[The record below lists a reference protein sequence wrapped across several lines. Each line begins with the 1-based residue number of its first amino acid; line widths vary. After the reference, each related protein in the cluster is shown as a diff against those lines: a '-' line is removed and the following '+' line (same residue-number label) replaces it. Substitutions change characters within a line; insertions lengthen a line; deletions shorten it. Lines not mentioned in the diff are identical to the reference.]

1 MNRVFFLL
9 VMLFLTVASFGQR
22 QVIDKVV
29 ATVGG
34 ELILLSDVE
43 EQHAMAKEQRGEL
56 PEGARCEILTSIM
69 ISKLLL
75 NQAKLDSIEVAE
87 DQVETQLNARI
98 DQILGYMGG
107 KIDQFEAYYGQS
119 IDEVKDR
126 FREDL
131 RDQMLTEQMRNQIM
145 MDITVTPSEVK
156 SFFNMIPADSLP
168 YFNAEVE
175 VGEIVYKPVVN
186 EKEKQKSIDILTE
199 IRRQIVEDG
208 VNFGEMAKKFS
219 NDASA
224 QVGGDLGWAKRGSY
238 VPSFEAAAYKLEKDE
253 ISPIVKSEFGYHLI
267 QMLERRGNTVNVRHI
282 LIRPE
287 ITDADLKLAEVH
299 LDSVRLLIQS
309 DSITFSQAVKLF
321 SDESAQSY
329 NNDGRMVNPITGNT
343 FFEIGD
349 LDPDV
354 YFALDTLQLNGL
366 SAPFEYTI
374 PPGEIRYRIIQ
385 LQSRTAPHKANL
397 QQDYSKIKDAAIQS
411 KQSEFINNWV
421 TEKIEST
428 YIAIDGMYD
437 GCTTL
442 NGWKKHTLRQQG
454 YFSQQK

>member
-9 VMLFLTVASFGQR
+9 VMLFLTVTSFGQR

-29 ATVGG
+29 STVGG
-34 ELILLSDVE
+34 ELVLLSDVE
-43 EQHAMAKEQRGEL
+43 EQHAMAKEQRGEM

-75 NQAKLDSIEVAE
+75 NQAKLDSIEVVE

-98 DQILGYMGG
+98 EQILSYMGG

-131 RDQMLTEQMRNQIM
+131 RDQMLTEQMKNQIM
-145 MDITVTPSEVK
+145 ADISVTPSEVK
-156 SFFNMIPADSLP
+156 SFFNMIPVDSLP

-175 VGEIVYKPVVN
+175 VGEIVFKPVVN
-186 EKEKQKSIDILTE
+186 EVEKQKSIDRLTE
-199 IRRQIVEDG
+199 IRRQIVEEG
-208 VNFGEMAKKFS
+208 MEFGELAKKNS
-219 NDASA
+219 DDASG
-224 QVGGDLGWAKRGSY
+224 QVGGDLGWAKRGNY
-238 VPSFEAAAYKLEKDE
+238 VPAFEAAAYKLDKDE
-253 ISPIVKSEFGYHLI
+253 VSPIVKSEFGYHLI
-267 QMLERRGNTVNVRHI
+267 QMLERRGNTIHVRHI

-287 ITDADLKLAEVH
+287 ITDNDLDLAQAH
-299 LDSVRLLIQS
+299 LDSIRHLVQS

-321 SDESAQSY
+321 SDESVQSY
-329 NNDGRMVNPITGNT
+329 NNDGRMVNPLTGNT

-354 YFALDTLQLNGL
+354 YFALDTLQLKGI
-366 SAPFEYTI
+366 SAPFEYSV
-374 PPGEIRYRIIQ
+374 PPADTYYRIIQ
-385 LQSRTAPHKANL
+385 LQSKTAPHKANL

-411 KQSEFINNWV
+411 KQSEFINDWV
-421 TEKIEST
+421 TEKIET
-428 YIAIDGMYD
+428 TFIAIDGMYD
-437 GCTTL
+437 GCPTL
-442 NGWKKHTLRQQG
+442 NGWKKQTLRQ
-454 YFSQQK
+454 